1 MDVVETRVVGNHQ
14 SRFRLRAR
22 MGILRFDHKDTHRL
36 LLLLL
41 FIIINFEFS
50 SLFFIFLWS
59 ERIFIPLSYNV
70 RIISL
75 NGQGGNRYRATLNE
89 IQNHLGQLRQPT
101 SISGASYF
109 YKFHTCWNDLE
120 PILTWTNRFEPDE
133 IQIPQF

>member
-75 NGQGGNRYRATLNE
+75 NGQGG
-89 IQNHLGQLRQPT
+89 
-101 SISGASYF
+101 
-109 YKFHTCWNDLE
+109 K
-120 PILTWTNRFEPDE
+120 
-133 IQIPQF
+133 QI